1 MDLKDYAL
9 KTRETAVYPGS
20 DKSKF
25 EFSRTL
31 EAEGRKWVPEDEAA
45 EEIRRLRST
54 LGLNYTLLG
63 LGNEA
68 GEVLGKLKKMY
79 RDDGGVLTHERQE
92 AIVDE
97 LGDVLWYFARACEEA
112 GVDPSNVAY
121 RNIAKLRDRAARG
134 TLQGSGDNR

>member
-1 MDLKDYAL
+1 MDLKDYAQ

-20 DKSKF
+20 KKEKF
-25 EFSRTL
+25 EFSKRL
-31 EAEGRKWVPEDEAA
+31 EVDGKWFVPEEEAA
-45 EEIRRLRST
+45 EEIRRLRAT
-54 LGLNYTLLG
+54 IGLNYTLLG

-92 AIVDE
+92 AMTDE
-97 LGDVLWYFARACEEA
+97 LGDVLWYFARACEEL
-112 GVDPSNVAY
+112 GIDPDNVAY

-134 TLQGSGDNR
+134 TLQGSGDQR